1 MSFVN
6 GLWQL
11 DGLTSYGYGC
21 ALADNPGVYTRVSM
35 YIDWIQAIIGKPT
48 VTTRRPT
55 RKTTTIKKSSIQ
67 KFPLAL
73 SKNITSPS
81 QETLK
86 SKSSDAEYSKIRLFF
101 TTIFMFITISLL

>member
-21 ALADNPGVYTRVSM
+21 ALADNPGVYTRVST
-35 YIDWIQAIIGKPT
+35 YINWIQAIIGNPT

-55 RKTTTIKKSSIQ
+55 RRTTTTRKKSRTQQLLI
-67 KFPLAL
+67 
-73 SKNITSPS
+73 NTTNPS
-81 QETLK
+81 QEPLK
-86 SKSSDAEYSKIRLFF
+86 SKSSDGEHSKIRLFF
-101 TTIFMFITISLL
+101 TTIFMFITITLL